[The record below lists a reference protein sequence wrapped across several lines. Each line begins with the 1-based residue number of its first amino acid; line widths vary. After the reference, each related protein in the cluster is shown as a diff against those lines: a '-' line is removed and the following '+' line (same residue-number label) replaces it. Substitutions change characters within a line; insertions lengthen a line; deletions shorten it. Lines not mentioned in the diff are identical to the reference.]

1 MNDGSINAAPSRVLG
16 KRRGVAST
24 DDVDLNVRWLG
35 RMDFGDALALQET
48 IVARKRKDHSLGDEL
63 LLLEHEPVYTIGRT
77 PDQSSLLGA
86 AHLPHP
92 LFAINRGGQATYHG
106 PGQLIGYPII
116 DLRRCGQDLHRYLRW
131 LEELLIQTL
140 AIYEISARTRPGLT
154 GVWIDNRKIASIGV
168 GVRHWITMHGFALN
182 VCGDLA
188 PFDRI
193 IPCGIQNVTMTSIE
207 KETGSAFSPEGVSHR
222 VAEIAFR
229 SLANLTTKGA
239 LIQISQRLDNAFL
252 I

>member
-1 MNDGSINAAPSRVLG
+1 MNAAFEQ
-16 KRRGVAST
+16 
-24 DDVDLNVRWLG
+24 RWLG
-35 RMDFGDALALQET
+35 RITFEEALALQEEL
-48 IVARKRKDHSLGDEL
+48 VAKKRENRDASDEL

-77 PDQSSLLGA
+77 PDESSLVDA

-116 DLRRCGQDLHRYLRW
+116 DLRQCGQDLHRYLRW

-140 AIYEISARTRPGLT
+140 AVYEIPARTRPGLT
-154 GVWIDNRKIASIGV
+154 GVWIDKRKIASIGV

-193 IPCGIQNVTMTSIE
+193 IPCGIQNVTMTSMELEAGKSFSIVDVAAMF
-207 KETGSAFSPEGVSHR
+207 KKLAQRRISDLRVDQTVSA
-222 VAEIAFR
+222 
-229 SLANLTTKGA
+229 LGA
-239 LIQISQRLDNAFL
+239 SYL
-252 I
+252 

>member
-1 MNDGSINAAPSRVLG
+1 MNKPFEW
-16 KRRGVAST
+16 
-24 DDVDLNVRWLG
+24 RWLG
-35 RMDFGDALALQET
+35 RMNFEEALAFQEEL
-48 IVARKRKDHSLGDEL
+48 VAKKRENPDAIDEL

-77 PDQSSLLGA
+77 PDQSSLVDA

-131 LEELLIQTL
+131 LEGLLIQTL
-140 AIYEISARTRPGLT
+140 ATYEISARTRPGLT
-154 GVWIDNRKIASIGV
+154 GVWIDRRKIASIGV

-188 PFDRI
+188 PFARI
-193 IPCGIQNVTMTSIE
+193 IPCGIQGVTMTSVEIE
-207 KETGSAFSPEGVSHR
+207 AGKSFSVVDVAAMFEKLAQRRISDLRVDQTVSAV
-222 VAEIAFR
+222 
-229 SLANLTTKGA
+229 GA
-239 LIQISQRLDNAFL
+239 SYL
-252 I
+252 